1 MPKIKNISP
10 LGELYVPSL
19 NLTVRA
25 GETAEVSAEAAA
37 SLLEQTSNWAAAD
50 KAAVSLS
57 NARSTIGE

>member
-50 KAAVSLS
+50 KAAVSLF
-57 NARSTIGE
+57 NAQSTIGE